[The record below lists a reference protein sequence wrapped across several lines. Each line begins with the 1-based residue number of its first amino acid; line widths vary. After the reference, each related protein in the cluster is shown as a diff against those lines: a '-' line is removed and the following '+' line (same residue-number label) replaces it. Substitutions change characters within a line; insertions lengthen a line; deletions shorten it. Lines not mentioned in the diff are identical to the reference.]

1 MYERAE
7 RCVRGKRGIQT
18 LYDLVVE
25 HYRENRNISYYA
37 KLMDYDPRYFSKVF
51 RLHNNFRSGSPH
63 PKTAS

>member
-18 LYDLVVE
+18 LCDLVVE

-51 RLHNNFRSGSPH
+51 RLHNNFRSGSTH